1 MRKITFLL
9 LFLTANIMLAQTWT
23 TGQVTLDAGD
33 NYSVQF
39 DINVGTNTVTMT
51 MIGNQNVWLAVGPGI
66 ATNSPSGGMGAL
78 DDDAIVFNS
87 AGLQDR
93 NMPSGTGTPPLDNAG
108 SPIDEWTLVSNDL
121 NTPSAGIRT
130 VVATRAI
137 DTGDSEDF
145 VFPTSAQAL
154 PILWAHGNGTTT
166 FGYHGFSNKG
176 GVTAN
181 ITLSTPEFESEI
193 REFSIYPNPSSST
206 MNIGL
211 PALVEGLKVEVYDI
225 LGKKVYSDNISTLS
239 TSVDVSQWNSGMF
252 LVKLS
257 SVEDNVS
264 LTKRFV
270 KM

>member
-23 TGQVTLDAGD
+23 TGDVTLTST
-33 NYSVQF
+33 YSVKF
-39 DINVGTNTVTMT
+39 DINVGTSTVTMT
-51 MIGNQNVWLAVGPGI
+51 MTGPDNTWLGI
-66 ATNSPSGGMGAL
+66 APGVTEGNSMGNL
-78 DDDAIVFNS
+78 NDDAVVYNFVT
-87 AGLQDR
+87 GTVEDR
-93 NMPSGTGTPPLDNAG
+93 NMRTGTGEPPLDNTSLNGTGTAT
-108 SPIDEWTLVSNDL
+108 TLDWSTTSDTATGGV
-121 NTPSAGIRT
+121 RT
-130 VVATRAI
+130 IVATRAI
-137 DTGDSEDF
+137 NTGDVKDYT
-145 VFPTSAQAL
+145 FPTSAT
-154 PILWAHGNGTTT
+154 PIDFLWAIGPSGGAFT
-166 FGYHGFSNKG
+166 YHSGGRG

>member
-9 LFLTANIMLAQTWT
+9 LFLIANIMLAQTWT

-39 DINVGTNTVTMT
+39 DINTGTNVVTMT
-51 MIGNQNVWLAVGPGI
+51 MIGPDNVWLAVGPGI
-66 ATNSPSGGMGAL
+66 ATGLFMGNSG
-78 DDDAIVFNS
+78 DDVVTYTS

-93 NMPSGTGTPPLDNAG
+93 NMTGSFSAPNVDGSQDWSVTSDNVVG
-108 SPIDEWTLVSNDL
+108 GV
-121 NTPSAGIRT
+121 RT
-130 VVATRAI
+130 VIATRPLN
-137 DTGDSEDF
+137 TGDSNDF
-145 VFPTSAQAL
+145 TFPTSASSF
-154 PILWAHGNGTTT
+154 PILWAHGTSLTLAQ
-166 FGYHGFSNKG
+166 HLSSNRG

-181 ITLSTPEFESEI
+181 VTLSTPEFESEI